1 MTFHNLQNSLLYR
14 LKTQVI
20 ALSKFPPGG
29 SPRTLLAHSLG
40 SPTVL
45 NSSLRVWI
53 PHVIDKKFQLG
64 SRGKGF
70 WSFAFINIYMH
81 ACKWGE
87 FCGCAQRN
95 FCLLRNQKW
104 RSFKIST
111 DQSPWKEIVL
121 EGDCHTLF
129 GATFECFY
137 SIKYAIH
144 YTYFLKTF
152 TILTPNTLN
161 HCSNRV
167 MGSEN
172 LSIVQIH
179 KFLKKFLHPERLKF
193 PIRVPNQSFLNVFL
207 FYNIVSC

>member
-1 MTFHNLQNSLLYR
+1 MSYLIRLFFYLIRLFWLFKMTFHNLQNSLLYR

-111 DQSPWKEIVL
+111 DQSRLKSRLTRRLCWKETATHCL
-121 EGDCHTLF
+121 EQ
-129 GATFECFY
+129 
-137 SIKYAIH
+137 
-144 YTYFLKTF
+144 
-152 TILTPNTLN
+152 
-161 HCSNRV
+161 R
-167 MGSEN
+167 
-172 LSIVQIH
+172 
-179 KFLKKFLHPERLKF
+179 
-193 PIRVPNQSFLNVFL
+193 LNVST
-207 FYNIVSC
+207 V